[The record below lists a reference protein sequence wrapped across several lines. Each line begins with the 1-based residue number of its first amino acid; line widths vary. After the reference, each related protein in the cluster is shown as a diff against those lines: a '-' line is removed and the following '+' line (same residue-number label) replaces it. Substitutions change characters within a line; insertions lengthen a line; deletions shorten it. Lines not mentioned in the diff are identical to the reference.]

1 MAAGRYNL
9 VSNLSLRKKI
19 MLAFLSLS
27 SNNIPS
33 IKLLEKFGFKLDGR
47 LREHYWINEEKYDQ
61 FNYSM
66 LKCEWR

>member
-1 MAAGRYNL
+1 
-9 VSNLSLRKKI
+9 